1 MKKTTLLPFAYLAK
15 ASMILFSLAVS
26 IGLLSCNEPNTVGLE
41 VQPESDQPNLAFTD
55 TVTLQTEIFRADS
68 AVTYSAIV
76 NTSNAALLG
85 SMYES
90 ELGQSTAN
98 IYGQIV
104 PAITNPDLDSAAF
117 DSLVL
122 TFAYK
127 SFYGD
132 STTQQTITVYE
143 LDQALNDDST
153 YYSNQTFAV
162 KSAVAGSST
171 FSPLPNT
178 NVIIGS
184 DTLAPHLRVKLDQT
198 YAQSLFDTIKT
209 NNWLSSK
216 ETFLSNMKGLHVQCT
231 PVNSGGGII
240 TYNPN
245 TSLSGMTIYYTDS
258 SGGTVS
264 QKTISFLMSDAA
276 RCNHFSHDYSSSV
289 VGNVFP
295 KVSPDKGYVQAMAGL
310 RTKVTFP
317 FIDGLKAAMPI
328 AINKA
333 ELVIT
338 LEPNSTSA
346 LAAGSSVGLAK
357 ADSVNNLT
365 FLSFD
370 QLVEGGSYFGG
381 SLSNNT
387 YRFNIARYLQQV
399 LTGEISDYG
408 LFILPSN
415 SGTSP
420 NRSVFGGGAN
430 ASQSLKLKL
439 QLTYTKLNP

>member
-1 MKKTTLLPFAYLAK
+1 M
-15 ASMILFSLAVS
+15 AVS

-162 KSAVAGSST
+162 KSAVC
-171 FSPLPNT
+171 
-178 NVIIGS
+178 
-184 DTLAPHLRVKLDQT
+184 
-198 YAQSLFDTIKT
+198 
-209 NNWLSSK
+209 W
-216 ETFLSNMKGLHVQCT
+216 
-231 PVNSGGGII
+231 
-240 TYNPN
+240 
-245 TSLSGMTIYYTDS
+245 
-258 SGGTVS
+258 
-264 QKTISFLMSDAA
+264 
-276 RCNHFSHDYSSSV
+276 
-289 VGNVFP
+289 
-295 KVSPDKGYVQAMAGL
+295 
-310 RTKVTFP
+310 
-317 FIDGLKAAMPI
+317 FI
-328 AINKA
+328 N
-333 ELVIT
+333 
-338 LEPNSTSA
+338 
-346 LAAGSSVGLAK
+346 
-357 ADSVNNLT
+357 
-365 FLSFD
+365 F
-370 QLVEGGSYFGG
+370 
-381 SLSNNT
+381 
-387 YRFNIARYLQQV
+387 
-399 LTGEISDYG
+399 
-408 LFILPSN
+408 
-415 SGTSP
+415 
-420 NRSVFGGGAN
+420 
-430 ASQSLKLKL
+430 
-439 QLTYTKLNP
+439 